1 MKNKAVFFDRDG
13 IINRRIVGEYV
24 AEPDEFILNP
34 EIPEILKYLKKQS
47 FLIILITNQQGV
59 DKGIMSLSELEI
71 VHNFMQKLLQEKSGV
86 IFDEIYYC
94 TDLADTNSFYRKPN
108 PGMLLDAIKKW
119 DIDPSKSI
127 MIGDSDSDVIAGKKA
142 GTATILVNNEQSNAN
157 ADFHIDNLSVLKS
170 LLTQII
176 GRSAN
181 A

>member
-59 DKGIMSLSELEI
+59 EKGIMSLSELEI
-71 VHNFMQKLLQEKSGV
+71 VHDFMQKLLQEKSGV
-86 IFDEIYYC
+86 IFDDIYYC
-94 TDLADTNSFYRKPN
+94 TDLADSNSFYRKPN

-142 GTATILVNNEQSNAN
+142 GTATILVNNEQSNVN